1 MLKTYRIIPLVFIL
15 FLFGFTLISVAPVFA
30 QTVDQL
36 IERIEKLEAAVFP
49 EGRTGPPPPPMGAP
63 GMPPGPPPHMPPTMG
78 APGMPPMGMNPGMP
92 GGPGGMPP
100 TGMPPMGMNPGMLGG
115 PGGPPPMPP
124 EVKKCN
130 MMPPGP
136 DKSRCFLE
144 LPCDVWEQISPVRA
158 AACERNKARMHHD
171 GGPPPGA
178 PGMPGAPGTP

>member
-15 FLFGFTLISVAPVFA
+15 FFFGFTLITVAPVFA

-49 EGRTGPPPPPMGAP
+49 EGRTGPPPPLMGAP

-100 TGMPPMGMNPGMLGG
+100 TGMPPTGAPGMA
-115 PGGPPPMPP
+115 PPM
-124 EVKKCN
+124 
-130 MMPPGP
+130 
-136 DKSRCFLE
+136 
-144 LPCDVWEQISPVRA
+144 
-158 AACERNKARMHHD
+158 
-171 GGPPPGA
+171 GA